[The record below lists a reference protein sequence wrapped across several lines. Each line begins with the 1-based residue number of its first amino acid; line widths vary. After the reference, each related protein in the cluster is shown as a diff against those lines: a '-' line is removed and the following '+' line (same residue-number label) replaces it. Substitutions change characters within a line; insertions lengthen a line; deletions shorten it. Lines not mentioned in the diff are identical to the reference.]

1 MISTKEQE
9 EKWAEEIKY
18 FAARFVWTRR
28 HQKTPKNLTWE
39 QWWERRFQDSF
50 REYTE
55 KLMDKKTK

>member
-9 EKWAEEIKY
+9 EKWAEEIK
-18 FAARFVWTRR
+18 FIAARFFWTRR
-28 HQKTPKNLTWE
+28 HHKTPKNFTWE

-55 KLMDKKTK
+55 KLMAKKEA